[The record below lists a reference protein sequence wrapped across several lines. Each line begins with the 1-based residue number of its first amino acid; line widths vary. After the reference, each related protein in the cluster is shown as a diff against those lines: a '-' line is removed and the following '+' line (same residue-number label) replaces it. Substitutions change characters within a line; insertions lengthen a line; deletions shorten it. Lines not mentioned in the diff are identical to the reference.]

1 MFKIL
6 GVVLMCVQLIIGSP
20 ETEELKR
27 KCLNDEEF
35 PADVKLCSIK
45 DGIASFE
52 FIERT
57 LTFRCISIQLQ
68 NTSDTAKNLTIKVT
82 SKYDLTY
89 VSK

>member
-27 KCLNDEEF
+27 KCLDDEEF
-35 PADVKLCSIK
+35 PEEVKMCTIK
-45 DGIASFE
+45 DGIATFE

-57 LTFRCISIQLQ
+57 MTFRCISIKLQ
-68 NTSDTAKNLTIKVT
+68 NSTLNTRNLTIKVT
-82 SKYDLTY
+82 SKFDLTY
-89 VSK
+89 VSN